1 MVEITSE
8 TYERFNKRFPDPTM
22 SAQEIAA
29 ELDHMNPSDAEEY
42 DAVLCNELFNGWCAD
57 YIQFTQ
63 KRIKRITGSEE
74 YKVFKKRFLS
84 YL

>member
-22 SAQEIAA
+22 SAKEIAA

-42 DAVLCNELFNGWCAD
+42 DAVLCNLFG
-57 YIQFTQ
+57 FQ
-63 KRIKRITGSEE
+63 KDSVVLLINTEGDTDPEGYARI
-74 YKVFKKRFLS
+74 VQ
-84 YL
+84 